1 LTTTSHDPRRSLAL
15 LWGQP
20 GKPGR
25 SGLSI
30 GWIVE
35 AAVKLADGEGLAA
48 LSMRRLAAD
57 LGVGTMALYTHV
69 PGKDVLLD
77 VMFDAV
83 LGEFYREAAPR
94 DRPGGWQAGLRCV
107 AEENWAAY
115 QRHPWA
121 FELGPR
127 PALGPNTIRKCDLE
141 LGPLEGIG
149 LTFVEMNEALSL
161 VLNHVAGVARIAWQL
176 AEERKRTGLS
186 DADWWAQHEP
196 VMAAATELMPY
207 DLASRVG
214 QAASEAA
221 NGLYDPKLAFEF
233 GLDRIIDGIGVLVT
247 RRAAA
252 AAGSA
257 VPPDRR
263 ERKPTRRRTS
273 KP

>member
-1 LTTTSHDPRRSLAL
+1 MTTTSHDPRRSLAL

-20 GKPGR
+20 GRAGR

-35 AAVKLADGEGLAA
+35 AAVKLADAEGLAA

-69 PGKDVLLD
+69 PGKEALLD

-83 LGEFYREAAPR
+83 LGEFYRDAPPR
-94 DRPGGWQAGLRCV
+94 EKPGGWQAGLRSV

-127 PALGPNTIRKCDLE
+127 PALGPNTVRKYDLE

-207 DLASRVG
+207 QLASRVG

-233 GLDRIIDGIGVLVT
+233 GVDRIIDGIGVLVA
-247 RRAAA
+247 RRAPTATPATAPDAA
-252 AAGSA
+252 PKKTA
-257 VPPDRR
+257 
-263 ERKPTRRRTS
+263 RRRAP
-273 KP
+273 KA

>member
-1 LTTTSHDPRRSLAL
+1 MTTPSHDPRRSLAL

-35 AAVKLADGEGLAA
+35 AAVKLADDEGLAA

-69 PGKDVLLD
+69 PGKEVLLD

-83 LGEFYREAAPR
+83 LGEFYREAPPR
-94 DRPGGWQAGLRCV
+94 ERPGGWQAGLRSV

-127 PALGPNTIRKCDLE
+127 PALGPNTVRKYDLE

-149 LTFVEMNEALSL
+149 LTFVEMNAALSL
-161 VLNHVAGVARIAWQL
+161 VLNHVAAVARIAWQL
-176 AEERKRTGLS
+176 AGERRRTGLS

-214 QAASEAA
+214 RAASEAA
-221 NGLYDPKLAFEF
+221 DGLYDPKLAFDF
-233 GLDRIIDGIGVLVT
+233 GLDRIIDGIGVLVARRMSAGAPVPPSHGPQRMT
-247 RRAAA
+247 PRRRAPK
-252 AAGSA
+252 S
-257 VPPDRR
+257 
-263 ERKPTRRRTS
+263 
-273 KP
+273 